1 MTSETTI
8 LNIFKKLLKW
18 LAASILVFGLL
29 ASLISLGVHVFYEI
43 KDRPKVESELNGV
56 KLGDKFSDVMFK
68 NPGFEKEK
76 KQGPDYFNELKPNEI
91 KFANKEANTFV
102 YFTSNLVSKVA
113 YACRGSLEF
122 TEVSKIRCRDTSE
135 TLEQRFGNKL
145 RVYCY
150 RILEDKFR
158 AYDVP
163 KFGIRY
169 LLWENQVSGFVISS
183 PLEMILFDSANWVS
197 CN

>member
-1 MTSETTI
+1 MVSETTI

-18 LAASILVFGLL
+18 LAASFLVFGLL
-29 ASLISLGVHVFYEI
+29 ASLIALGVYVFYEI

-76 KQGPDYFNELKPNEI
+76 KQEPDYFNDLKSNQI
-91 KFANKEANTFV
+91 KFTNKDSNTFV

-113 YACRGSLEF
+113 YACQGSLEF
-122 TEVSKIRCRDTSE
+122 SEVSKIRCRDTSE
-135 TLEQRFGNKL
+135 TLERRFGNKL
-145 RVYCY
+145 RVLCY
-150 RILEDKFR
+150 RILEDKLR

-169 LLWENQVSGFVISS
+169 LLWENKVAGFVISS
-183 PLEMILFDSANWVS
+183 PLEMILFDGDNWVS
-197 CN
+197 CD